1 MNLKRIER
9 GWAGHFCC
17 GIRCQW
23 HRNTLVLDEETGKG
37 IVVSSVGQ
45 LPDDLNKGKY
55 IEIGAYRYYETMMFV
70 AEERDGYMEANVRKT
85 IYSPDGMAW
94 CVNDYPEEKT
104 DLQAEKIHEN
114 HVEYVMKE
122 FARLVETK
130 GWDE

>member
-1 MNLKRIER
+1 MKLKRIER

-17 GIRCQW
+17 GIHCQW
-23 HRNTLVLDEETGKG
+23 HRNTLVLDEETGNG

-45 LPDDLNKGKY
+45 LPDDLDKGKY
-55 IEIGAYRYYETMMFV
+55 IEIGLRRYYETMMFV
-70 AEERDGYMEANVRKT
+70 AEERNGYMEANVLKT
-85 IYSPDGMAW
+85 IYPPDGMVW
-94 CVNDYPEEKT
+94 CVNDYPKEKT

>member
-17 GIRCQW
+17 GTQCQW

-45 LPDDLNKGKY
+45 LPDYRNKDKY
-55 IEIGAYRYYETMMFV
+55 IEIGLRRFYETMMFV
-70 AEERDGYMEANVRKT
+70 AEEMDGYMEANVRKT
-85 IYSPDGMAW
+85 IYSPEGMAW
-94 CVNDYPEEKT
+94 CVNDYPDGKT
-104 DLQAEKIHEN
+104 DMQAEKIHEN